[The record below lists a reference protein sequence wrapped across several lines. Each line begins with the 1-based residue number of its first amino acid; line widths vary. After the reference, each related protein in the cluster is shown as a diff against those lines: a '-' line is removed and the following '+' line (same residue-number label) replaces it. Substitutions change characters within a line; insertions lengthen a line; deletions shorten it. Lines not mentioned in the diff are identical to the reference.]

1 MEENIEM
8 VPMQDIAF
16 AAKKDGSFIANF
28 NMGGGKSPD
37 VEAVSALFR
46 AVTKYIKE
54 SPEREF
60 VMFSMIYFFEHRNVS
75 EALVE
80 RVKSLKTDK
89 NEQE

>member
-28 NMGGGKSPD
+28 NEGGGKSLD

>member
-1 MEENIEM
+1 M
-8 VPMQDIAF
+8 
-16 AAKKDGSFIANF
+16 
-28 NMGGGKSPD
+28 
-37 VEAVSALFR
+37 FR

-80 RVKSLKTDK
+80 RAKSLKTDK
-89 NEQE
+89 NEQK